1 MAETKTLFP
10 VGRVLL
16 LVGAVLLVVGLFLPW
31 FTIGGARQDVVA
43 GSYTGVGLT
52 TLLNDLANG
61 PYAWA
66 AFVWLILVAVF
77 GVMSAF
83 VGRKFAMFGTSG
95 ILVLILYAI
104 LIYVAANL
112 VSSQDPSGGTATIS
126 FAYGF
131 ILAVIGSALIETGAR
146 LKKPAPA
153 AMPAAPPAAAP
164 PATEQ
169 LNR

>member
-1 MAETKTLFP
+1 MAEPKTLFP

-31 FTIGGARQDVVA
+31 FTIGGSRQDVVP
-43 GSYTGVGLT
+43 GDYTGVGLT
-52 TLLNDLANG
+52 NLLNDLANG

-66 AFVWLILVAVF
+66 AFIWLILVVVF
-77 GVMSAF
+77 GAASAF

-104 LIYVAANL
+104 LLFVAANL
-112 VSSQDPSGGTATIS
+112 ASSQDPSGGTATVS

-131 ILAVIGSALIETGAR
+131 FIAIIGSALIEAGAR
-146 LKKPAPA
+146 MKK
-153 AMPAAPPAAAP
+153 PAAAP
-164 PATEQ
+164 MPAPPAPATPTMEQ
-169 LNR
+169 SSR

>member
-31 FTIGGARQDVVA
+31 FTISGNRQDVVA
-43 GSYTGVGLT
+43 GEYTGVGLT
-52 TLLNDLANG
+52 NLLSDLANA

-66 AFVWLILVAVF
+66 AFIWLILVAIF

-95 ILVLILYAI
+95 ILVLALYAI

-112 VSSQDPSGGTATIS
+112 ASSQDPWVGTATVS
-126 FAYGF
+126 LTYGF
-131 ILAVIGSALIETGAR
+131 ILAIIRSALIEAG
-146 LKKPAPA
+146 PA
-153 AMPAAPPAAAP
+153 
-164 PATEQ
+164 
-169 LNR
+169 

>member
-1 MAETKTLFP
+1 M
-10 VGRVLL
+10 R
-16 LVGAVLLVVGLFLPW
+16 
-31 FTIGGARQDVVA
+31 
-43 GSYTGVGLT
+43 
-52 TLLNDLANG
+52 NLANG

-66 AFVWLILVAVF
+66 AFFWLILVAVF

-112 VSSQDPSGGTATIS
+112 ASSQDPSGGTATIS

-131 ILAVIGSALIETGAR
+131 IFAVIGSALIETGAR